1 MEFDFDILK
10 LSKKFV
16 ANYPPNKYPEL
27 MLKDDRPYNCL
38 LIETSSDYFICI
50 PFRSSVS
57 HNNAYIFKN
66 TVRSKR
72 TRSGLDYSKI
82 VLIKDA
88 SYLDSNQVVVDQ
100 DEYKNVVTNIQ
111 QIISEATDYIDTYKN
126 HIDGSSPLHPKSF
139 NRKYQFSTLSYF
151 HDILGLQ

>member
-16 ANYPPNKYPEL
+16 ANYPPTKYPEL

-38 LIETSSDYFICI
+38 LIDTSLDYFICI
-50 PFRSSVS
+50 PFRSSVL

-66 TVRSKR
+66 TIRSKR

-82 VLIKDA
+82 VLIKDV
-88 SYLDSNQVVVDQ
+88 SYLDSNHVVVDQ
-100 DEYKNVVTNIQ
+100 DEYKNVATNIQ
-111 QIISEATDYIDTYKN
+111 QIVSEATDYINTYKK
-126 HIDGSSPLHPKSF
+126 HINGSSPLHPKAF
-139 NRKYQFSTLSYF
+139 NRKYQYSTLSYF
-151 HDILGLQ
+151 HDILGL